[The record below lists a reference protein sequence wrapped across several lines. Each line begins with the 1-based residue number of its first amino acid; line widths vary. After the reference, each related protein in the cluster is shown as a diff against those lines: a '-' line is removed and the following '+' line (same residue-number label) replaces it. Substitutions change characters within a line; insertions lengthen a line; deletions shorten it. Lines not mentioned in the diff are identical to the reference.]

1 MSSSVLVLGASGALG
16 KMTAE
21 QFEKAGWEVY
31 HGARR
36 RLDSVRYRHVDFD
49 RPETVAEASE
59 GVDLIV
65 NTVDDHQMRAEDVIL
80 ASGGTLFNIA
90 AGPLSDG
97 LALRQRCSSMPQGT
111 VVLHGGLV
119 PGITSLLFIDLLRS
133 HPEADL
139 LEMVWTF
146 TGQGYSGPGGRRWA
160 HSYIAGRSHSP
171 VFRVPLPPPYGERK
185 CMEVA
190 EDERG
195 WLSGIPGVRVR
206 AGVCFYER
214 DTDFGFRALNFLH
227 LRKLLPSRVIV
238 QTPRR
243 LTRGVPPGA
252 GEAPP
257 GACMYWVAARRDG
270 EILGARTIEGEDD
283 YLVTALGAV
292 AFSEALVRKR
302 PPTSRGVSSVE
313 DLLGLEDVLP
323 RLHELGVEVNDR

>member
-1 MSSSVLVLGASGALG
+1 
-16 KMTAE
+16 MTAE
-21 QFEKAGWEVY
+21 QFEKAGWEVH

-36 RLDSVRYRHVDFD
+36 HLDLQRYRHIDFD
-49 RPETVAEASE
+49 KPETVATATE
-59 GVDLIV
+59 GVDLVV
-65 NTVDDHQMRAEDVIL
+65 NTVDDHRMQAEDVVL
-80 ASGGTLFNIA
+80 AHGGTLFNIA
-90 AGPLSDG
+90 AGPFGDG
-97 LALRQRCSSMPQGT
+97 LALRHRSPAAPEGS

-119 PGITSLLFIDLLRS
+119 PGITSLLFVDLLRS

-190 EDERG
+190 EGERG
-195 WLSGIPGVRVR
+195 WLNEFPGVRVR

-214 DTDFGFRALNFLH
+214 DTDFGFRALNFLR

-243 LTRGVPPGA
+243 LTRGVAPGE
-252 GEAPP
+252 GEAPA
-257 GACMYWVAARRDG
+257 GACMYWVAARRNG
-270 EILGARTIEGEDD
+270 EILTARTIEGEDD

-292 AFSEALVRKR
+292 AFSEALLRRR
-302 PPTSRGVSSVE
+302 PAIAPGVSSVE
-313 DLLGLEDVLP
+313 DLLELESVLP
-323 RLHELGVEVNDR
+323 RLQELGVEVNER